1 MENYR
6 ADGGLSITMKH
17 INIDDHT
24 SKGNI
29 PMTEKFTKE
38 KDEERKA
45 RTGLSSLAMTDA
57 ESAAVQKTP
66 NRIALADIEAAIL
79 HTEYISPSIMPHLTI
94 CVVYLANGWAEVG
107 HSAPA
112 DEGNFDAEL
121 GKKFA
126 KEAAIRKLWPLF
138 GFALRDRMN
147 GRSPPYEGSPLQAI
161 ERPSHGERVEVQA
174 EKPFRPGGSVP
185 FIGEPDDNR
194 PYNPTSKEQEKAN
207 MLEREKRTQARA
219 ADSQARLDEQMK
231 KS

>member
-17 INIDDHT
+17 LNIDDHT
-24 SKGNI
+24 SKGKN

-66 NRIALADIEAAIL
+66 NRVSLDSIEAAIA
-79 HTEYISPSIMPHLTI
+79 SIHYYTPPYMPHLTI
-94 CVVYLANGWAEVG
+94 AVVLLHNGWAEIG

-112 DEGNFDAEL
+112 DANNYDPEL
-121 GKKFA
+121 GRKFA
-126 KEAAIRKLWPLF
+126 YENAMRKLWPLF
-138 GFALRDRMN
+138 GFALRDRLH
-147 GRSPPYEGSPLQAI
+147 RSSPPYTGEA
-161 ERPSHGERVEVQA
+161 RPFD
-174 EKPFRPGGSVP
+174 P
-185 FIGEPDDNR
+185 I
-194 PYNPTSKEQEKAN
+194 TKEQE
-207 MLEREKRTQARA
+207 A
-219 ADSQARLDEQMK
+219 AAAQARLDEQMK